1 MSIVGWVR
9 VLLELVEG
17 ETQWSTV
24 IQAVLWTGMVIV
36 SRKDERLALTA
47 DITGI
52 HAGRHFDEPWE
63 AIEAIVEP
71 GSFDSVTR
79 VVMRD
84 GSVRTCGFPPQYA
97 RDLARLGEREMVP
110 RPTDQ

>member
-1 MSIVGWVR
+1 M
-9 VLLELVEG
+9 LELVQG

-24 IQAVLWTGMVIV
+24 IQAVLWAGMVIV
-36 SRKDERLALTA
+36 SRKDERLTFTA

-52 HAGRHFDEPWE
+52 HAGRRFDEPWE
-63 AIEAIVEP
+63 AIEAIVAP

-84 GSVRTCGFPPQYA
+84 GSVRPCGFPPQYA
-97 RDLARLGEREMVP
+97 PDLARLGERGMVP
-110 RPTDQ
+110 RPPGQ